1 MRNNL
6 SQNQSGIGKNFIPGR
21 ILSANDQ
28 LDKGPV
34 ILRTV
39 TQTSSNELKERQHID
54 LNITTENIIYNAL
67 STSFILY
74 VSTV

>member
-1 MRNNL
+1 VELER
-6 SQNQSGIGKNFIPGR
+6 IFIPGR

-28 LDKGPV
+28 PDKGPV

-39 TQTSSNELKERQHID
+39 TQISSNELKERQHIS
-54 LNITTENIIYNAL
+54 LNITTENIIYNTL

>member
-1 MRNNL
+1 MEL
-6 SQNQSGIGKNFIPGR
+6 EKIFIPGR

-28 LDKGPV
+28 PDKGPV

-39 TQTSSNELKERQHID
+39 TQTSSNELKERQQIS